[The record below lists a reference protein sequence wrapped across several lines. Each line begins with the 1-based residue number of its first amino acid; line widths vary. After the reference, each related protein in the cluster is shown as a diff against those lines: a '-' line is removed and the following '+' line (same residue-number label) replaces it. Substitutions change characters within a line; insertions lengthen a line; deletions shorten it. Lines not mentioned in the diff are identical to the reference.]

1 MCPEW
6 TLNNWLPDQGFYEGC
21 QVLQSQLSEWPNN
34 WWSAGRVFPN
44 SLLCAKG
51 YPFHVRAGGASPAG
65 TSTLLDDLFSYRS
78 IKRLPRNCL
87 VACCTTGGPFQR
99 IERNAR

>member
-1 MCPEW
+1 MLSRKFISVA
-6 TLNNWLPDQGFYEGC
+6 TDQGFYEGC